1 MNQFIESLSR
11 LYKED
16 KVSNQTLNRLLTDKK
31 ITKQEYEYIIS
42 AKNAI

>member
-1 MNQFIESLSR
+1 MNQFVESLSR

-16 KVSNQTLNRLLTDKK
+16 KVSNQTLNRLLADKK
-31 ITKQEYEYIIS
+31 ITKQEYEYVIS

>member
-1 MNQFIESLSR
+1 MNQLIESLSR

-42 AKNAI
+42 AKNVI